1 MRFSSNIKTI
11 FLLFDRKGPEFDN
24 SLFDLYGHSP
34 LVEYYLYNNKGRK
47 INNAVTLV
55 QHPYITELPALTAM
69 TYNDVIKQ
77 ELKAIKKIERELK
90 ELVNFSQFCF

>member
-1 MRFSSNIKTI
+1 LKFLNNIKN
-11 FLLFDRKGPEFDN
+11 FSVFDRKGPEFDN

-55 QHPYITELPALTAM
+55 QHPYITELPALSAM

-77 ELKAIKKIERELK
+77 ELKAIKKLEKELK
-90 ELVNFSQFCF
+90 ELVNFSQCYL

>member
-1 MRFSSNIKTI
+1 MNRQKFN
-11 FLLFDRKGPEFDN
+11 FLFHLYSKGPEFDN

-55 QHPYITELPALTAM
+55 QHPYITELPALNSV

-77 ELKAIKKIERELK
+77 ELKAIKKLEKELK
-90 ELVNFSQFCF
+90 E